1 MPVNES
7 VSIIVP
13 VFNVERYLPRCLES
27 ILAQTYQNIDVVL
40 VDDGSTDGSGR
51 ICDEAASTDARF
63 SVIHKANGGL
73 SDARNYGLEVASG
86 EWIFFLDSDD
96 YISPYCIEAMLD
108 VAHASEAEIAE
119 CRFVSVDDSTSIE
132 WKRPTGGYELHRQP
146 EALER
151 FLDYDGTWVMA
162 WNKLYRMDLFDGIRF
177 PVGRLN
183 EDEFTTPY
191 LVEKTHVYA
200 SLEDPLY
207 AYVQREGSIMHSSF
221 SERIFDGLEALLFRL
236 NHFSRLGDQRID
248 SINAYH
254 LLARCR
260 TLELEYQTEMDEHH
274 RRFVSD
280 AIDQALRV
288 KVTPRQGMHLFLKSI
303 LMRFF
308 PSIALKLRGGAL

>member
-27 ILAQTYQNIDVVL
+27 IFAQTHRNIDVIL

-51 ICDEAASTDARF
+51 ICDEAASADARF

-73 SDARNYGLEVASG
+73 SDARNAGLEVADG
-86 EWIFFLDSDD
+86 KWVFFLDSDD
-96 YISPYCIEAMLD
+96 YISPYCIETMLG
-108 VAHASEAEIAE
+108 VAHASKAEIVE
-119 CRFVSVDDSTSIE
+119 CRFASVDDTASIE
-132 WKRPTGGYELHRQP
+132 WARPTSACELYRQP

-151 FLDYDGTWVMA
+151 FLDYDGTWIMA
-162 WNKLYRMDLFDGIRF
+162 WNKLYRMALFDEIRF
-177 PVGRLN
+177 PIGKLN
-183 EDEFTTPY
+183 EDEFTIPY
-191 LVEKTHVYA
+191 LVEKAHVYA
-200 SLEDPLY
+200 SLEDSLY

-221 SERIFDGLEALLFRL
+221 SDRKLDGLEALLLRL

-280 AIDQALRV
+280 AIDQALRI

-308 PSIALKLRGGAL
+308 PSIALELRGGAL